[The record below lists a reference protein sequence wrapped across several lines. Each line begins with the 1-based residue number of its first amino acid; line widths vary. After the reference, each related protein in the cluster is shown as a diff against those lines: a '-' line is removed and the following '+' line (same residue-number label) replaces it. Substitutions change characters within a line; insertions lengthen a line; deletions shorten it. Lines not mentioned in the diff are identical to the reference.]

1 MWLLRRQQQFG
12 GEVTAV
18 GVDMDTV
25 GAPAIAGRNMW
36 SNQISSVS
44 LTFSHYFPRT
54 VYDLRI
60 RLG

>member
-1 MWLLRRQQQFG
+1 MWLLRRQRQFE

-18 GVDMDTV
+18 GVDMDIV
-25 GAPAIAGRNMW
+25 GAPVIAGRNMW
-36 SNQISSVS
+36 SNHISSI
-44 LTFSHYFPRT
+44 LLIFPHHLPRT